1 MRQIKASGHKTG
13 EEAYKEA
20 EAAFSDAQRELNKQ
34 IEKWLN
40 RIADE
45 NGVSYEK
52 ARQMLRKGELDEF
65 RWDVQQYIEKGREN
79 ANTGEWNHELENA
92 SARAHITRLDAMK
105 LQLRNFVEEAYG
117 VELAAI
123 GKALTKI
130 YENSYY
136 HTAYEVQKGVGV
148 GWQVGGVNR
157 KALDIAVRNPW
168 APDGKNFSDRI
179 WENKTKMVGELH
191 RELTRQIATGDSP
204 DRAIKAMEKYVDSSV
219 KNAKMKAGT
228 LVMTESAAIGNIAQK
243 ESFEELGV
251 EEYEIV
257 ETLDGL
263 TCEFCGDM
271 DSRHYPM
278 EQFEIGV
285 TAPPFHPR
293 CRGCT
298 CPYLGEEFRASVR
311 AARDP
316 ETGKTIT
323 VRNMSYK
330 EWKASLVEPEE
341 TKVHPDK
348 ESKTKPAEP
357 ETKVETS
364 TRETIKV
371 PEEDI
376 QYKEL
381 TEDEY
386 KSIKQPITKAE
397 RSIIYG
403 KSYLS
408 GYVNSSNAR
417 KLNEQLRKG
426 EKLSK
431 EYRDI
436 EIALNGVIQKNV
448 LPDNL
453 IVTRYVKTDALEGM
467 FGIPFP
473 KVKIDQDAEASW
485 DELQAFIESLKAGE
499 KYTEKG
505 FLSTSGVFDKNV
517 MSKKPVKMIIKAR
530 KGTPAY
536 VTTNRKES
544 EIIFGENTTLRLEKA
559 YISNFKKAGWKVV
572 LECEIE

>member
-1 MRQIKASGHKTG
+1 MENSSYWKKRMRQIEAASHKTG

-79 ANTGEWNHELENA
+79 ANTGEWDHELENA

-117 VELAAI
+117 VELAAT

-130 YENSYY
+130 YEDSYY

-148 GWQVGGVNR
+148 GWQVGGVNQ
-157 KALDIAVRNPW
+157 KALDMAVRNPW

-263 TCEFCGDM
+263 TCDFCGNM

-330 EWKASLVEPEE
+330 EWKNEFLPPSTTGKSLSEPLEFEYNKENGYIPKNAAITNAKVIAGRGSEIEFRHAEDFSKNLGGKPEE
-341 TKVHPDK
+341 WSKFVGKITSDK
-348 ESKTKPAEP
+348 
-357 ETKVETS
+357 
-364 TRETIKV
+364 
-371 PEEDI
+371 
-376 QYKEL
+376 Y
-381 TEDEY
+381 
-386 KSIKQPITKAE
+386 
-397 RSIIYG
+397 
-403 KSYLS
+403 
-408 GYVNSSNAR
+408 
-417 KLNEQLRKG
+417 
-426 EKLSK
+426 
-431 EYRDI
+431 
-436 EIALNGVIQKNV
+436 
-448 LPDNL
+448 
-453 IVTRYVKTDALEGM
+453 
-467 FGIPFP
+467 
-473 KVKIDQDAEASW
+473 
-485 DELQAFIESLKAGE
+485 
-499 KYTEKG
+499 
-505 FLSTSGVFDKNV
+505 VFDV
-517 MSKKPVKMIIKAR
+517 HWYEREGKMYRPKIKSQKER
-530 KGTPAY
+530 K
-536 VTTNRKES
+536 
-544 EIIFGENTTLRLEKA
+544 
-559 YISNFKKAGWKVV
+559 
-572 LECEIE
+572 

>member
-1 MRQIKASGHKTG
+1 MENSSYWKKRMRQIEAASHKTG

-79 ANTGEWNHELENA
+79 ANTGEWDHELENA

-117 VELAAI
+117 VELAAT

-130 YENSYY
+130 YEDSYY

-148 GWQVGGVNR
+148 GWQVGGVNQ
-157 KALDIAVRNPW
+157 KALDMAVRNPW

-204 DRAIKAMEKYVDSSV
+204 DRAIKAMEKYVDSSM

-263 TCEFCGDM
+263 TCDFCGNM

-330 EWKASLVEPEE
+330 EWKASLVENEQDPRGFESE
-341 TKVHPDK
+341 KALQKHLKKHLGEFDGISKKEYVARAKKLRAASLSDKIEKVERSDGSI
-348 ESKTKPAEP
+348 SKYNKDTNEFLVINKNGTIRTYFKPA
-357 ETKVETS
+357 
-364 TRETIKV
+364 
-371 PEEDI
+371 D
-376 QYKEL
+376 
-381 TEDEY
+381 
-386 KSIKQPITKAE
+386 
-397 RSIIYG
+397 
-403 KSYLS
+403 
-408 GYVNSSNAR
+408 
-417 KLNEQLRKG
+417 
-426 EKLSK
+426 
-431 EYRDI
+431 
-436 EIALNGVIQKNV
+436 
-448 LPDNL
+448 
-453 IVTRYVKTDALEGM
+453 
-467 FGIPFP
+467 
-473 KVKIDQDAEASW
+473 
-485 DELQAFIESLKAGE
+485 GE
-499 KYTEKG
+499 KYWEYEHERNK
-505 FLSTSGVFDKNV
+505 
-517 MSKKPVKMIIKAR
+517 
-530 KGTPAY
+530 
-536 VTTNRKES
+536 
-544 EIIFGENTTLRLEKA
+544 
-559 YISNFKKAGWKVV
+559 
-572 LECEIE
+572 